1 MWPATLIIAMAG
13 AAIALACSYA
23 AVLGVD
29 SSRELRF
36 RAAWRADEGK
46 LFSAVARSSTLE
58 FVTDGELEED
68 EDSAVE
74 EDEDEDEGED

>member
-1 MWPATLIIAMAG
+1 MAKAG
-13 AAIALACSYA
+13 AAIELACSYA

-36 RAAWRADEGK
+36 WASWSADEGK

-68 EDSAVE
+68 EDSADSAVE